1 MNGYNFTD
9 RVRKVLQMAREEAA
23 RLHHELV
30 VCDVFWFV
38 FIFSPFSF

>member
-23 RLHHELV
+23 RLHHEYR
-30 VCDVFWFV
+30 CDKCGE
-38 FIFSPFSF
+38 IRRIAKA